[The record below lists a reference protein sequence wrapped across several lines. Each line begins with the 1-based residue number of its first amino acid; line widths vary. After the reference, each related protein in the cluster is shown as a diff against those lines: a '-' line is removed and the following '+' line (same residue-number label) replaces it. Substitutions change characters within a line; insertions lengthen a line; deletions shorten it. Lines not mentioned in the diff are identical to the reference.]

1 MNFMFPLLVSGKLY
15 LWKLFHSLINYF
27 FNLHIKKAY
36 NINKNCYIFVK
47 RLGSRNEILIN
58 YLNCGSSK
66 YYHKL
71 EFKFI
76 KFIMSLSRQIPIIN
90 IEHIDVSPAQLSFD
104 TSNENLFKLFRS
116 FGNGK

>member
-1 MNFMFPLLVSGKLY
+1 MNVIVPWMVSGKLY

-58 YLNCGSSK
+58 HLNCGKSK
-66 YYHKL
+66 FYTQL

-76 KFIMSLSRQIPIIN
+76 KFILSLRRQIPIIN
-90 IEHIDVSPAQLSFD
+90 IQAIEFSPTLMCGNNF
-104 TSNENLFKLFRS
+104 ENHFKIWK
-116 FGNGK
+116 N

>member
-1 MNFMFPLLVSGKLY
+1 MNVIVPWMVSGKLY

-58 YLNCGSSK
+58 HLNCGQSK
-66 YYHKL
+66 MYSRL

-76 KFIMSLSRQIPIIN
+76 TLLK
-90 IEHIDVSPAQLSFD
+90 
-104 TSNENLFKLFRS
+104 
-116 FGNGK
+116 